1 VGIRHHISGEI
12 FMCAVYQSSVELCIY
27 HAGIIGTVYL
37 SSVELS
43 IYHGGIIGIISLERY
58 SCVQYIRAL

>member
-1 VGIRHHISGEI
+1 
-12 FMCAVYQSSVELCIY
+12 MCAVYLSSVELSIY

-43 IYHGGIIGIISLERY
+43 IYLHVFQSDISPWFHRVLW
-58 SCVQYIRAL
+58 C